1 MMTAVPGSYRP
12 SGVLAIQSSLAR
24 ISGNVLA
31 AQLSAVLAGTI
42 GALLVVKP
50 LFAVLPLLGLGAVLL
65 LASPHARITFLVF
78 GGLLALQSS
87 QGLDLVKLAYLA
99 GVLVSFAAALFS
111 LSQRRNDPPHTMA
124 VPLLRLSLVFFL
136 LLIVSWPIASAHGVA
151 RTDWL
156 RDVAPYVLFASA
168 PVFALDAQS
177 SLSRRTLLR
186 LLLIAG
192 SFATLSFAI
201 NWLNLRQIA
210 SLPISRVALS
220 SFFFP
225 AALFAYGAAASLQG
239 RARRI
244 RWLALTSLIFALL
257 LVTGTRS
264 TFVLLF
270 IPLAIAIGARRYFV
284 VRSLRLAVLAPVLLV
299 LALGTAYSVVVAT
312 GASTKIL
319 SERISI
325 LKGTGSQSS
334 DASYNDRVA
343 QFDAAWNVFKE
354 NPVFGGGP
362 GTTFSWVANNGEK
375 NSSFILDTSM
385 TFPAKF
391 GVVGL
396 AVVAFLISCW
406 VAFLRSLCS
415 FKHPRTE
422 TLALIGLAAVAIPGA
437 LLTTPFEDKGFTLGL
452 TLVLALALRTYR
464 PAASPRERGDRA
476 ALFGP
481 GG

>member
-1 MMTAVPGSYRP
+1 MTTTVPGSYRP

-99 GVLVSFAAALFS
+99 GVLVSFAAALFG
-111 LSQRRNDPPHTMA
+111 LSQRRNDPSHKMA

-136 LLIVSWPIASAHGVA
+136 LIIVSWPIASAHGVA

-201 NWLNLRQIA
+201 YWLNLRQIA

-299 LALGTAYSVVVAT
+299 LAFGTAYSVVVAT

-325 LKGTGSQSS
+325 LKGTGSQFS

-362 GTTFSWVANNGEK
+362 GTTFSWESNNRAK

-391 GVVGL
+391 GIVGL

-415 FKHPRTE
+415 FNHPRTE
-422 TLALIGLAAVAIPGA
+422 TLALIGLAAVAVPGA
-437 LLTTPFEDKGFTLGL
+437 LLATPFEDKGFTLGL
-452 TLVLALALRTYR
+452 ILVLALALRTYR
-464 PAASPRERGDRA
+464 PPISPRERGDKA
-476 ALFGP
+476 AGGP
-481 GG
+481 GV